1 VLGYTGE
8 ILAVLIEAI
17 SIVTRADS
25 ILSKFNGG
33 WEAFESCVPNET
45 MCADGEIARIG
56 FMTPTD
62 VESFV
67 KKLER
72 SGLIYL
78 SDGEAIDI
86 AVADQMRGLATPCK
100 WLEFGRVNIGGNPGQ
115 RVGACRFAGGQ
126 CTEIV
131 TPPGWAFERS
141 LSHTYGF
148 IPSEHLDKSMTF
160 LRHEN
165 GLDIYLNTV
174 TGQEM
179 YVGRTG
185 EV

>member
-1 VLGYTGE
+1 M
-8 ILAVLIEAI
+8 AVLIEAT
-17 SIVTRADS
+17 SIVTRSDS
-25 ILSKFNGG
+25 IQSKFNGG
-33 WEAFESCVPNET
+33 WDAFKACVPNQT

-56 FMTPTD
+56 FMTPAD

-72 SGLIYL
+72 SGLVYL
-78 SDGEAIDI
+78 TGGEAIDI
-86 AVADQMRGLATPCK
+86 AVADQMRGLVTTCQ
-100 WLEFGRVNIGGNPGQ
+100 WLEFGRVNMGGNPKQ
-115 RVGACRFAGGQ
+115 RVAACRFVGSKSM
-126 CTEIV
+126 EVV
-131 TPPGWAFERS
+131 TPPGWVYEGS

-148 IPSEHLDKSMTF
+148 VPSEHLAKSMKY

-165 GLDIYLNTV
+165 GVDVYLNTV
-174 TGQEM
+174 TLEEM